1 MANASS
7 SRRLITPRLRLRP
20 PRIADAPS
28 VARLVDDPDV
38 ARMTTSIPHPYPQDA
53 ARAWVEQH
61 ARGPG
66 EREAVFVVEATGEG
80 VAGVLGFQPAP
91 LGAVEIGY
99 WLGRPFWGRGL
110 MTEAVR
116 AALAWASG
124 VWGKRWVTAGHY
136 ADNPASGRVLVKAD
150 FLYTGDIV
158 SRFSLGRG
166 EAAPTR
172 MMVWL
177 A

>member
-1 MANASS
+1 MANTAPPF
-7 SRRLITPRLRLRP
+7 RLVTPRLVLRA
-20 PRIADAPS
+20 PRFSDAP
-28 VARLVDDPDV
+28 ALTRLVDDPGV
-38 ARMTTSIPHPYPQDA
+38 ARMTTGIPHPYPPDA
-53 ARAWVEQH
+53 ACAWVKQKS
-61 ARGPG
+61 RGPD
-66 EREAVFVVEATGEG
+66 EHEAVFVLEATDEG
-80 VAGVLGFQPAP
+80 LVGVLGFEPAP

-116 AALAWASG
+116 AALAWAGG
-124 VWGKRWVTAGHY
+124 VWGKRWVTAGHF
-136 ADNPASGRVLVKAD
+136 ADNPASGRVLIKAD
-150 FLYTGDIV
+150 FLYTGDV
-158 SRFSLGRG
+158 APRFSMGRG